1 MEEWRGC
8 ISHSL
13 KRKGLDYETR
23 KTGSEIIIKIGMIF
37 QRVKRMKQANI
48 LQNFPWNFPKLKNPQ
63 NFEEAQMVFEER
75 PPPPTIGPLPPS
87 PSIDFC
93 NKKENILSKQKEDQ
107 GHCYCLDVICPLKGS
122 SAGSLLPKVVVLGG
136 VTEPLRGVSLRGP
149 WVPGGTNLRREG
161 LSRSVSLPG
170 NLLLKLEPAHPT

>member
-75 PPPPTIGPLPPS
+75 PPPTPHHRPPAAITINRL
-87 PSIDFC
+87 
-93 NKKENILSKQKEDQ
+93 LQQKGE
-107 GHCYCLDVICPLKGS
+107 YFK
-122 SAGSLLPKVVVLGG
+122 
-136 VTEPLRGVSLRGP
+136 
-149 WVPGGTNLRREG
+149 
-161 LSRSVSLPG
+161 
-170 NLLLKLEPAHPT
+170 